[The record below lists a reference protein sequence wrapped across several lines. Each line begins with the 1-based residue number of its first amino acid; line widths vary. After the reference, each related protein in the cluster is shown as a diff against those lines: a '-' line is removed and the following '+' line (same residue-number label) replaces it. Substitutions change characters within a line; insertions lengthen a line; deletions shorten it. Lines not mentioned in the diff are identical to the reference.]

1 MIEQWGKKLYGAEE
15 IDTMIK
21 HLCCL
26 IPREKYR
33 AILGIAR
40 GGLIPAIYLSHLLD
54 LPLLF
59 QLPEKGDTND
69 ILVVD
74 DLVDTGKTIKGLLQ
88 DTAVIFYKPRS
99 IVKPT
104 FYVTEVPNDE
114 WIVFPWEHLDEM
126 PNRDL

>member
-1 MIEQWGKKLYGAEE
+1 
-15 IDTMIK
+15 
-21 HLCCL
+21 
-26 IPREKYR
+26 
-33 AILGIAR
+33 
-40 GGLIPAIYLSHLLD
+40 
-54 LPLLF
+54 LF